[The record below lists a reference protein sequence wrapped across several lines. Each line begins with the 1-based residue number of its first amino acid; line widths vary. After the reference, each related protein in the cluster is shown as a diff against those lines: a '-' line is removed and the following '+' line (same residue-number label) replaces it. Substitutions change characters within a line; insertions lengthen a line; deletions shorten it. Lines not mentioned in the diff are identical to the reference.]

1 MLAVAR
7 PRKTVASIEAE
18 GNRHKFTKSELE
30 ARAASELKVEP
41 GGLEP
46 PRFLTTKTQRE
57 EFEKL
62 AEMLAPLEVAC
73 ELDSDS
79 LGMYVMAREQ
89 WASANKKLR
98 SALRSGDLD
107 EMAKATRVQDAAFRQ
122 VRACAG
128 DLGLTITSRCRIV
141 APVKEG
147 EKPPENA
154 FAEFAGGCAPPGGGD
169 G

>member
-1 MLAVAR
+1 MPR
-7 PRKTVASIEAE
+7 PRKTVAAIEAE
-18 GNRHKFTKSELE
+18 GNRHKFTKSQLE
-30 ARAASELKVEP
+30 ARAASELRVEP

-46 PRFLTTKTQRE
+46 PGFLTTKKQRE

-73 ELDSDS
+73 GLDSDS
-79 LGMYVMAREQ
+79 LGMYVVAREQ
-89 WASANKKLR
+89 WAKANRKLR
-98 SALRSGDLD
+98 AALATGDLD
-107 EMAKATRVQDAAFRQ
+107 ESAKAMRVQDSAFRQ

-141 APVKEG
+141 APVREG

-154 FAEFAGGCAPPGGGD
+154 FAEFAGCDPPAGGPD